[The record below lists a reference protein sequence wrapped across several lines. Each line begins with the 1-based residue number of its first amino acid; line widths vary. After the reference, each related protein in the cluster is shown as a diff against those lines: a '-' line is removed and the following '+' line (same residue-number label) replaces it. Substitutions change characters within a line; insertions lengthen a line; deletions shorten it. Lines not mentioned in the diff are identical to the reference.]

1 LVINNNKGDYMK
13 KIMALTVGM
22 CFLVLTGCNTFS
34 GVGKDVSAGGD
45 ALTHTA
51 DKTKHNM

>member
-1 LVINNNKGDYMK
+1 MK

-51 DKTKHNM
+51 DKTKSKM

>member
-1 LVINNNKGDYMK
+1 MK

-34 GVGKDVSAGGD
+34 G
-45 ALTHTA
+45 ALTV
-51 DKTKHNM
+51 N

>member
-1 LVINNNKGDYMK
+1 MK

-34 GVGKDVSAGGD
+34 GVGKDVRFN
-45 ALTHTA
+45 TYC
-51 DKTKHNM
+51 